1 MTEKKIVEKKPEW
14 KVIIELIKYT
24 NPSLFNRLGRKMMNY
39 LYKRNIKE
47 IEELMKKMENYFTEY
62 QLETRFSENQPIP
75 RMNQIFLERLVD
87 DIFEIADR
95 FLSSGT
101 IIRMMQLW
109 LKYEQSRFL
118 GMAAEKRDV
127 SLIQISEALYRFQ
140 KMPDADK
147 SLSPEESMGIKVAL
161 IRRFFSED
169 LNYINTIKKY
179 TTVND
184 FCETL
189 SRTIGPA
196 QGNGK
201 LGGKAAGLF
210 RAEKILLHAKKDYIS
225 LRNLSV
231 PKTWFVTSDGIIDFL
246 HFNALEEMPTI
257 KYRDPMEIRQ
267 EYPYLEQIVKNSSI
281 SPEMISGLSLALD
294 DMNNEKPL
302 VIRSSSLLE
311 DMHGS
316 SFAGKYK
323 SLFVSNQGSKRERL
337 EELISAILEI
347 YASVFGP
354 DPIEYRRERG
364 LLDFNE
370 EMGVMIQEVVGKRIG
385 KYFLP
390 AFAGV
395 AFSYNEFRWSPR
407 LKREDGI
414 VRMVAGLGTRA
425 VDRTIDDYPVLISPG
440 QPKLKVNAS
449 MDEVLRY
456 TQKNV
461 DLINLKTNRFES
473 KNFEELIQEV
483 GQDYPAL
490 TQIASVYQDGYLYSS
505 VGNLFNLT
513 EGQPVITFAKL
524 FEKGPFVHQIR
535 DILKILTDT
544 LGFPVDVEFA
554 CDGDIHKIYLL
565 QCRPQSI
572 MDENI
577 KTAFPEDISEK
588 KILFTAHRFVSS
600 AMVKNIKHIVYVD
613 PEKYNA
619 VASYEELVKIGK
631 IIGQLNA
638 RLPKQRFI
646 LIGPGRWGSRGDI
659 KLGVRVN
666 YSDVNNTAML
676 IEVARKKGNYVPEV
690 SFGTHFFQD
699 LVEASIKYLPLYPD
713 DPEVIFNE
721 EFLIDAPNILE
732 KVIPEAKNFEGIIK
746 VISLT
751 ALDEKLSLSVF
762 MDGDKEKA
770 IAFFESDG

>member
-1 MTEKKIVEKKPEW
+1 MTDSKAEW
-14 KVIIELIKYT
+14 KVIIDLIRYT
-24 NPSLFNRLGRKMMNY
+24 NPNLYNRLGRKMMNY

-47 IEELMKKMENYFTEY
+47 IEVLMKKMESSFSDY
-62 QLETRFSENQPIP
+62 QIETRFSENQPLP
-75 RMNQIFLERLVD
+75 RLNQIFLEKLVE
-87 DIFEIADR
+87 DIFQIAGQ
-95 FLSSGT
+95 FLSDQT
-101 IIRMMQLW
+101 ITKMMHLW

-118 GMAAEKRDV
+118 AMSAEKRDV
-127 SLIQISEALYRFQ
+127 SLIEISEALYRFQ
-140 KMPDADK
+140 KMPNSHK
-147 SLSPEESMGIKVAL
+147 SLSPEESVGIKVAL

-169 LNYINTIKKY
+169 LDYINVTKKY
-179 TTVND
+179 TTVSD
-184 FCETL
+184 FSTTL
-189 SRTIGPA
+189 SQTIGPA

-210 RAEKILLHAKKDYIS
+210 RAEKILMAAKKDHIS

-231 PKTWFVTSDGIIDFL
+231 PKTWYITSDGIIDFL
-246 HFNALEEMPTI
+246 HFNALEEMPSI
-257 KYRDPMEIRQ
+257 KYRDPIEIRQ

-281 SPEMISGLSLALD
+281 SPEIISGLSMALD
-294 DMNNEKPL
+294 DLGDEKPL
-302 VIRSSSLLE
+302 VVRSSSLLE

-323 SLFVSNQGSKRERL
+323 SLFVSNQGTKRERL
-337 EELISAILEI
+337 EELVDAILEI

-370 EMGVMIQEVVGKRIG
+370 EMGVMIQEVIG
-385 KYFLP
+385 KKIGRYFFP

-407 LKREDGI
+407 IKREDGI

-425 VDRTIDDYPVLISPG
+425 VDRTIDDYPVLVSPG
-440 QPKLKVNAS
+440 QPNLKVNAS
-449 MDEVLRY
+449 VDEILRY

-461 DLINLKTNRFES
+461 DVINMDSKRFETVEFD
-473 KNFEELIQEV
+473 KLIEEL

-490 TQIASVYQDGYLYSS
+490 TQVASVYQDGYLFSS
-505 VGNLFNLT
+505 IGNLFNLT
-513 EGQPVITFAKL
+513 EGQAVVTFAKL
-524 FEKGPFVHQIR
+524 IEKGPFVHQIK
-535 DILKILTDT
+535 DMLEILSKT
-544 LGFPVDVEFA
+544 LGWPVDIEFA

-572 MDENI
+572 LDEKIDMIYPENI
-577 KTAFPEDISEK
+577 PEKDI
-588 KILFTAHRFVSS
+588 IFTAHRFVSN
-600 AMVKNIKHIVYVD
+600 AIVKDIKYIVYID
-613 PEKYNA
+613 PAKYNA
-619 VASYEELVKIGK
+619 VESYEELVRIGK
-631 IIGQLNA
+631 IVGQLNN
-638 RLPKQRFI
+638 RLPRQRFI

-666 YSDVNNTAML
+666 YSDINNTAML

-713 DPEVIFNE
+713 DQESIFNE
-721 EFLIDAPNILE
+721 EFLDSSPNMLRKIL
-732 KVIPEAKNFEGIIK
+732 PEVKGFDEIIK
-746 VISLT
+746 VISISKIG
-751 ALDEKLSLSVF
+751 DSVSLSVF
-762 MDGDKEKA
+762 MDGEKERA
-770 IAFFESDG
+770 VAFLSREV